1 MRTIARESIQAIALA
16 TLLALLF
23 QSGAQAF
30 QVQGPS
36 MEPSLDEYD
45 YLLVDKAGYLALDA
59 ERAARYI
66 PGIEAEPGETWRPF
80 GRPKRGDII
89 VFRYPLDPEQL
100 FVKRIV
106 GMPGDAVR
114 IEDGALY
121 VNQKPLEEPYVESS
135 GRQSFDEVVV
145 EPGRYYV
152 LGDNRA
158 QSSDS
163 RQWGTVPEE
172 NIVGEVAFRFWPFS
186 RFGTFGNLGSPLW

>member
-66 PGIEAEPGETWRPF
+66 PGVEAEPGEIWRPF
-80 GRPKRGDII
+80 GEPKRGDII

-121 VNQKPLEEPYVESS
+121 VNQKLLKEPYVESIP
-135 GRQSFDEVVV
+135 RQSFDEVIV

-186 RFGTFGNLGSPLW
+186 RLGTFGNLGSPLW

>member
-45 YLLVDKAGYLALDA
+45 YLLVDKVRYLTLDA

-66 PGIEAEPGETWRPF
+66 PGVEAEPGETWRPF
-80 GRPKRGDII
+80 GEPERGDII

-114 IEDGALY
+114 IEGGAVY
-121 VNQKPLEEPYVESS
+121 VNQRPLQEPYVEST
-135 GRQSFDEVVV
+135 GRQSFDEVIV

-172 NIVGEVAFRFWPFS
+172 NIVGEVALRFWPFS
-186 RFGTFGNLGSPLW
+186 RFGTFVNLGQRLW